1 MEPDWRKCEAVAAWM
16 ANSIQHHA
24 ATPTLIQPYPP
35 AANATQ
41 DHPATDPPPLPYYQY
56 PICSN
61 LHFTPQP
68 IPQQL
73 PRSQLFFFFGPPW
86 ALDILWAK
94 WCWATSPCWEDVAL
108 PAAVSGRCRGRQP
121 WWLRAD
127 MAEPGRARG
136 DLGQAD
142 AGVVAWM
149 IPLSRGGLMVEKS
162 GQMLNIS
169 EGDATHL
176 PTRDWLWGL
185 FQWFVGSYQGPMLL
199 SAGTSWALGV
209 TNWAD

>member
-1 MEPDWRKCEAVAAWM
+1 MEATEWYHGRCVDVSCGHVWLQPENSFWLLTATDGYCKLRAMEPDWRKCEAVAAWM

-41 DHPATDPPPLPYYQY
+41 DHPTTDPPPLPYYHTKFVPTSTSHPSQ
-56 PICSN
+56 
-61 LHFTPQP
+61 F
-68 IPQQL
+68 PQQL
-73 PRSQLFFFFGPPW
+73 PRSQLFFISFGPPW

-94 WCWATSPCWEDVAL
+94 WSWATSPCWEDVAL
-108 PAAVSGRCRGRQP
+108 PAAVSGRRCRGRQP

-149 IPLSRGGLMVEKS
+149 IPLSRGV
-162 GQMLNIS
+162 
-169 EGDATHL
+169 
-176 PTRDWLWGL
+176 
-185 FQWFVGSYQGPMLL
+185 
-199 SAGTSWALGV
+199 
-209 TNWAD
+209 

>member
-1 MEPDWRKCEAVAAWM
+1 MFVGRLRVGSHGVVPWPVRGCQLWPCVASAREQLLATDGYCKLRAMEPDWRKCEAVAAWM

-35 AANATQ
+35 AANAPQ
-41 DHPATDPPPLPYYQY
+41 DHPTTDPPPLPY

-73 PRSQLFFFFGPPW
+73 PRSQLFFIFFGLPW
-86 ALDILWAK
+86 ALDILRAK
-94 WCWATSPCWEDVAL
+94 WSWATSPCWEDVAL
-108 PAAVSGRCRGRQP
+108 PAAVSGRRCRGRQP

-127 MAEPGRARG
+127 VAEPGRGRG

-149 IPLSRGGLMVEKS
+149 IPLSRGV
-162 GQMLNIS
+162 
-169 EGDATHL
+169 
-176 PTRDWLWGL
+176 
-185 FQWFVGSYQGPMLL
+185 
-199 SAGTSWALGV
+199 
-209 TNWAD
+209 